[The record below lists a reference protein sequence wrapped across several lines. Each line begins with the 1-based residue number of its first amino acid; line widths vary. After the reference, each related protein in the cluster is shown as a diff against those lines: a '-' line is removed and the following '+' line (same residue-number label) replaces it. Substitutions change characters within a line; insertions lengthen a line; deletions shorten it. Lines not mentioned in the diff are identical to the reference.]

1 MARDDNF
8 ELSWLKMFLTRNIVS
23 QILKNMA
30 ILTHC
35 RVFNFIPNPFWLKTP
50 LEKWLRGQDLLSDGK
65 ICEVDGV
72 ASLTE
77 HGYTWRN
84 RTKEV

>member
-8 ELSWLKMFLTRNIVS
+8 ELSWLKMFLTRNIVTNLREHGHS
-23 QILKNMA
+23 DTLSRVQLYTKPILA
-30 ILTHC
+30 QD
-35 RVFNFIPNPFWLKTP
+35 PFGKMVARTGP
-50 LEKWLRGQDLLSDGK
+50 AFRDGK

-77 HGYTWRN
+77 RGYTWRN